1 MKVAVTGSSG
11 FVGKALVAALRER
24 GDDVLRIVRSFGG
37 VSARERVAVWHPA
50 SGEIEAA
57 KLEGV
62 DAVVHL
68 AGESIAGVWTPGKKR
83 SIRESRV
90 QGTSLLAQTIAR
102 LKQKPRVLVSV
113 SGMNYYGE
121 RPGAVPVDE
130 TSPPGEGFLAEVAVA
145 WEKAAD
151 AARHAGIRVVHPR
164 FGNVLH
170 PSGGMLKVLLPL
182 YKLGLGAK
190 FGSGDQMWP
199 WIARDDLIRALLFA
213 IERDDISGPVNFVA
227 PEAVSNATFTEE
239 VARAVERPSVLK
251 VPAFALRVM
260 PGNMADNL
268 LLGGANIVP
277 RKLESAG
284 FEFEHPRLREALE
297 SMLRSRGRRTQ

>member
-1 MKVAVTGSSG
+1 MKVAVTGSGG
-11 FVGKALVAALRER
+11 FVGKALVATLRER

-57 KLEGV
+57 KLDGV

-83 SIRESRV
+83 AIRDSRV

-151 AARHAGIRVVHPR
+151 PARDAGIRVVHPR

-182 YKLGLGAK
+182 YKLGLGTK

-199 WIARDDLIRALLFA
+199 WIARADLIRALLFV

-277 RKLESAG
+277 RKLERAG
-284 FEFEHPRLREALE
+284 FEFEHPALREALR
-297 SMLRSRGRRTQ
+297 SMLASRGRGTQ

>member
-37 VSARERVAVWHPA
+37 VSARERVAVWHPS

-57 KLEGV
+57 KLEGA

-83 SIRESRV
+83 AIRDSRV
-90 QGTSLLAQTIAR
+90 QGTSLLTQTIAR

-130 TSPPGEGFLAEVAVA
+130 TSPPGEGFLAEVTVA

-151 AARHAGIRVVHPR
+151 PARHAGIRVVHPR

-199 WIARDDLIRALLFA
+199 WIARADLVRALLFV

-277 RKLESAG
+277 RKLEDAG
-284 FEFEHPRLREALE
+284 FTFEHPRLREALS
-297 SMLRSRGRRTQ
+297 SMLGSRRTQ